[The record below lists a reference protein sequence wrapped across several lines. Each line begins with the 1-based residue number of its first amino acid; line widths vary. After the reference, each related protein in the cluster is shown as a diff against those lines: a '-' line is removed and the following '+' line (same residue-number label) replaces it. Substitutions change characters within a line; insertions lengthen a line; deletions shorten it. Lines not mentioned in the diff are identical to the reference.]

1 MIFKSFEEWVS
12 AAERAYLSLFAVQD
26 YLNDDGKERLRVFQ
40 MFVEVSGLARTADD
54 MLELIKTCCPEIAQS
69 RHAGQPIRAL
79 EQLVKNQKKG
89 EKTA

>member
-1 MIFKSFEEWVS
+1 MTFKNFGEWVS
-12 AAERAYLSLFAVQD
+12 AAERAYSSLFAVQD
-26 YLNDDGKERLRVFQ
+26 YLNDDGKERLKVFQ

-69 RHAGQPIRAL
+69 RHAGRPIRAL
-79 EQLVKNQKKG
+79 EQLVKGQKKG

>member
-1 MIFKSFEEWVS
+1 MTFKNFGEWVS
-12 AAERAYLSLFAVQD
+12 AAERVYSSLFAVQD
-26 YLNDDGKERLRVFQ
+26 YLNDDGKERLKVFQ

-79 EQLVKNQKKG
+79 EQLVKSQKKG
-89 EKTA
+89 EKIA

>member
-12 AAERAYLSLFAVQD
+12 AAERAYSSLFSVQD
-26 YLNDDGKERLRVFQ
+26 YLNNDGKERLKVFQ
-40 MFVEVSGLARTADD
+40 MFVEVSDLARTADD

-79 EQLVKNQKKG
+79 EQLVKSQKKG
-89 EKTA
+89 DKTA

>member
-1 MIFKSFEEWVS
+1 MTFKNFREWVS
-12 AAERAYLSLFAVQD
+12 AAERAYSSLFAVQD
-26 YLNDDGKERLRVFQ
+26 YLNDDGKERLKVFQ

-79 EQLVKNQKKG
+79 EQLAKSQKRG